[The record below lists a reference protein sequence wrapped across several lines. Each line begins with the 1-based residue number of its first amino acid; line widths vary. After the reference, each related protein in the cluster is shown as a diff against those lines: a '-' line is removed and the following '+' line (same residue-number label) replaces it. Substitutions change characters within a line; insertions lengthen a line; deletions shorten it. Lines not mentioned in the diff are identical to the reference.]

1 MYTLSINRL
10 SILEVTAKQM
20 LKFSLSALNMHLEC
34 IVMLNQSKFRH
45 LLLTTVLFF
54 LVGIVGCDEF
64 TKHDEHDLAQTPN
77 SISTPGSPV
86 APGSIFNSRINHTAT
101 FLESGKILVVGGES
115 NDGGISS
122 LEIYDSENGSW
133 VNGQSLPNPRFGHT
147 ANLIGRESVL
157 IAGGEDGE
165 NPTAST
171 VIYNANADMWTPSL
185 DMLQPRTKHASS
197 ILTDGRVIVVGGTN
211 SSGTLSSSEIYDPV
225 LQHWTSSGESL
236 LPRIGHSVTAL
247 RNGMLLVV
255 GGQIPIEK
263 SNQNSFLLCENSDE
277 AVPSVGVTSGYD
289 CEDGAA
295 TVTEIYDPTNDSWK
309 KSSPLLTPR
318 WGHTAT
324 LLDDGRVLVA
334 GGKNNYLSAIES
346 EIFDPN
352 TETWVSAGQMSYE
365 RTGHTASLLSDGR
378 VLIAGGFTYVPISYA
393 EIYDV
398 GKGWVKTEN
407 LMGPRHMHSAVP
419 LNDGQ
424 VLIIAG
430 KAGLFTNL
438 TRVELYDSDSGS
450 WSIKGKMPVALWGH
464 TAIPLDCENVLIVGG
479 KRNDGSSY
487 NLAYLFDATTGGY
500 QTTGKMNVPR
510 FGHSATK
517 ISDEAVVVAGGH
529 LNPSFQSD
537 SVEILKLDTSGSY
550 EWVLAKPMPIPLER
564 HSAIY
569 IGGGRL
575 FLTGGWNGSSAASDT
590 WIFDFN
596 NNLWDVGP
604 PMKDARWGHSMVW
617 LDDKTVLISGGVGD
631 DGLPLSS
638 VEKYDSVN
646 SSIELVSSMQ
656 ETRSGHRL
664 LKDKNGDVYAIGGY
678 GSEGTSLPSFE
689 KYRVNSNQW
698 NKLPDMS
705 EARSGHSAIILKDEN
720 ILITGGTKDYNTPS
734 GTAELFDM
742 ESEQWK
748 SAGSMREARMG
759 HVSYQF
765 DSKSGFNCPDFNTH
779 GEVFIMGGYG
789 LSVMDSVEVYRP
801 GGGGWSAFESI
812 VRGST
817 KDNLIRLVK
826 GISQNWH
833 R

>member
-1 MYTLSINRL
+1 MYALSINRMSRSQL
-10 SILEVTAKQM
+10 TAKQM
-20 LKFSLSALNMHLEC
+20 LKFSLSALNMHLES
-34 IVMLNQSKFRH
+34 IVMLGQSKLRH
-45 LLLTTVLFF
+45 LLLTTISYL
-54 LVGIVGCDEF
+54 LLAILGCDEF
-64 TKHDEHDLAQTPN
+64 TKHDEYDFVQTSNP
-77 SISTPGSPV
+77 ISSPGSPV

-101 FLESGKILVVGGES
+101 FVASGKILVVGGES
-115 NDGGISS
+115 DNGGISS
-122 LEIYDSENGSW
+122 LEIYDTENGSW
-133 VNGQSLPNPRFGHT
+133 VNGQPLPNPRFGHT
-147 ANLIGRESVL
+147 ANLIGRESLL

-165 NPTAST
+165 NITSST
-171 VIYNANADMWTPSL
+171 VVYNANADTWTSSL
-185 DMLQPRTKHASS
+185 DMLQPRTKHVSS
-197 ILTDGRVIVVGGTN
+197 NLRDGRVIVVGGSNT
-211 SSGTLSSSEIYDPV
+211 SGLLSSAEIYDPV

-236 LPRIGHSVTAL
+236 FPRIGHSVTTL
-247 RNGMLLVV
+247 KNGMILVV

-263 SNQNSFLLCENSDE
+263 SNQNPLLLCENPDE
-277 AVPSVGVTSGYD
+277 TVPSVGPTKRYY
-289 CEDGAA
+289 CEDGAV
-295 TVTEIYDPTNDSWK
+295 TLTEIYDPVNDSWK
-309 KSSPLLTPR
+309 KSSALLTSR

-334 GGKNNYLSAIES
+334 GGKNNSSPAVES
-346 EIFDPN
+346 EIFDPD
-352 TETWVSAGQMSYE
+352 TETWVSAGQMIYE
-365 RTGHTASLLSDGR
+365 RTDHTASLLSDGR
-378 VLIAGGFTYVPISYA
+378 VLIAGGFTYVPISYS

-398 GKGWVKTEN
+398 ENGWVKTEN

-424 VLIIAG
+424 VLVIGG

-479 KRNDGSSY
+479 KRNDGSSF
-487 NLAYLFDATTGGY
+487 NLAYLFNTSTGGY

-510 FGHSATK
+510 FAHSATK
-517 ISDEAVVVAGGH
+517 ISGGSVVVTGGYI
-529 LNPSFQSD
+529 NPSFQSD
-537 SVEILKLDTSGSY
+537 SVEILKSNKVGSY
-550 EWVLAKPMPIPLER
+550 EWVPAKPIPVPLER

-575 FLTGGWNGSSAASDT
+575 FITGGWNGSSAASDT
-590 WIFDFN
+590 WIFDLD
-596 NNLWDVGP
+596 NNLWDIGP

-646 SSIELVSSMQ
+646 SSMESLSSM
-656 ETRSGHRL
+656 EEARSGHGL
-664 LKDKNGDVYAIGGY
+664 LKDKNGNVYAIGGY
-678 GSEGTSLPSFE
+678 GSEGISLPSSE
-689 KYRVNSNQW
+689 KYHVSFDKW

-705 EARSGHSAIILKDEN
+705 EARSHHSAIILKDGN
-720 ILITGGTKDYNTPS
+720 ILITGGTDDYNTPS
-734 GTAELFDM
+734 GTAEIFDM
-742 ESEQWK
+742 KSGQWK

-765 DSKSGFNCPDFNTH
+765 DGKNGFNCPDLATH

-789 LSVMDSVEVYRP
+789 LGVMDSVEVYRP

-812 VRGST
+812 VRAPT
-817 KDNLIRLVK
+817 KDNFTRFVRV
-826 GISQNWH
+826 ISQNWN